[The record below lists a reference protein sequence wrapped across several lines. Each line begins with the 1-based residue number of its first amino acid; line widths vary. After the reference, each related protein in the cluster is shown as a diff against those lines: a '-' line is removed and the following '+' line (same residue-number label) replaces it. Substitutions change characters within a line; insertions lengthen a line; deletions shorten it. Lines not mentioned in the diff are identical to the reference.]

1 MLLDVEVEEVA
12 EMRRD
17 RRRGLG
23 NQVRLMADNVQDELE
38 KEPAMHRLCCDL
50 TTTVSRTVGDSSTVL
65 SDWKLF
71 ADGLIVS

>member
-17 RRRGLG
+17 HRRVLG
-23 NQVRLMADNVQDELE
+23 NQVRLMADYEQEEL
-38 KEPAMHRLCCDL
+38 MHRLCCDL
-50 TTTVSRTVGDSSTVL
+50 TTMVSRTVGDSSTVL
-65 SDWKLF
+65 SDWKMF